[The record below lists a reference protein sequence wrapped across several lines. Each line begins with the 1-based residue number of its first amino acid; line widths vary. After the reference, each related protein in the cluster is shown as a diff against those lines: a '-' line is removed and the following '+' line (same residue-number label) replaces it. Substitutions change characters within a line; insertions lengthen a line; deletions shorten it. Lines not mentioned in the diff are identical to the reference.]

1 MKKLFYILS
10 LLGLIVISL
19 NTIQAQNIESDNS
32 LLRDSKFKFPPLEV
46 IIDSVMK
53 HSAMI
58 NFRNKRIGVME
69 SDLKSSKRDWTK
81 NFGFVADTR
90 YGTFDNFL
98 TNSTGINSSSSS
110 SYSKQLNYTVGLFLK
125 IPVFDIFNR
134 KNKIK
139 LASLEVEEARSMA
152 EFQEE
157 EIRQAV
163 IIMYQDLILK
173 QKLLQI
179 RSRMFGDGKVNM
191 QMIEKEF
198 RNGIVPL
205 AEYVRI
211 VGMTENME
219 AEYETAMSE
228 FITAKQLLEDIA
240 GFTFGLTYLN

>member
-98 TNSTGINSSSSS
+98 TKSILCNFLDLLVFVVLKKGCEIFVLKLSGKQKIL
-110 SYSKQLNYTVGLFLK
+110 YSNYLHK
-125 IPVFDIFNR
+125 KEP
-134 KNKIK
+134 
-139 LASLEVEEARSMA
+139 E
-152 EFQEE
+152 
-157 EIRQAV
+157 
-163 IIMYQDLILK
+163 LIL
-173 QKLLQI
+173 
-179 RSRMFGDGKVNM
+179 
-191 QMIEKEF
+191 
-198 RNGIVPL
+198 
-205 AEYVRI
+205 
-211 VGMTENME
+211 
-219 AEYETAMSE
+219 
-228 FITAKQLLEDIA
+228 
-240 GFTFGLTYLN
+240 